1 MADRKTDSSGEGV
14 LNSAAWC
21 RVQDAFV
28 ARSHLAIE
36 CAKRDGSSISPE
48 ELLRRMDLRL
58 DAARREV
65 AQRGG
70 ALAKPAPPITR
81 R

>member
-1 MADRKTDSSGEGV
+1 MADRKTTSSCEGA

-21 RVQDAFV
+21 RVQDAFL
-28 ARSHLAIE
+28 ARSRMAIE
-36 CAKRDGSSISPE
+36 CAKRDGSGISPE

-58 DAARREV
+58 DATRREL
-65 AQRGG
+65 AQTGG
-70 ALAKPAPPITR
+70 ALAKPAPPGTR